1 VTTSLDVRVH
11 DAGGRPAPPPAPPR
25 PAPESRRAA
34 ARIVLAAALTC
45 RVLVALVPTAVLVTT
60 FGAVRLGPI
69 VPLAAGLAAG
79 NLVALL
85 VTQQRSG
92 HDSADPPASLL
103 IIDTAI
109 AFAVNVSAGAALPGS
124 IGAPLW
130 GYLVATVALVT
141 GLRGLRAG
149 LLVVAASGPL
159 QAVMAAVTARPPGLA
174 ALLGRQL
181 WLGIALVL
189 TLVVLAAVTRVTERA
204 ALDGQA
210 AERSRLMRS
219 MHDTVLQTLEAMSL
233 SAELDRTAPEAALAQ
248 LRSTARQQAARLR
261 RSLAE
266 APSSRLA
273 DSLAE
278 VVDEVG
284 ARGLRATLVVVDPG
298 EDRLTPARRDAL
310 RDATREA
317 LTNAAKHSGAS
328 DAIVRVDAVD
338 GGMEV
343 VVRDRGRG
351 FAAGEPHPG
360 FGIRES
366 LVARMRDA
374 GGSADI
380 ESWPGRG
387 TRVRLWAPV

>member
-1 VTTSLDVRVH
+1 VH
-11 DAGGRPAPPPAPPR
+11 DAAGGTSAPPPAPPC

-34 ARIVLAAALTC
+34 ARIVLAAALTG
-45 RVLVALVPTAVLVTT
+45 RMLVALVPTAVLVTT
-60 FGAVRLGPI
+60 YGAVRLGPI

-85 VTQQRSG
+85 VTHRRSG
-92 HDSADPPASLL
+92 HDGADPPASLL

-109 AFAVNVSAGAALPGS
+109 AGAVNVSASAAFPGS
-124 IGAPLW
+124 LGAPFW
-130 GYLVATVALVT
+130 GYLVTTVALVT
-141 GLRGLRAG
+141 GLRGVRAG
-149 LLVVAASGPL
+149 LLIVAASGPL
-159 QAVMAAVTARPPGLA
+159 QAAMTAVTARPPALA
-174 ALLGRQL
+174 TLLGREL
-181 WLGIALVL
+181 WLGIALAL
-189 TLVVLAAVTRVTERA
+189 ALVVLAAVTRGTERA
-204 ALDGQA
+204 ALAGQA

-233 SAELDRTAPEAALAQ
+233 AAELDRTSPEAALAQ

-261 RSLAE
+261 RELAE
-266 APSSRLA
+266 APSSPLA

-284 ARGLRATLVVVDPG
+284 ARGLRATLVLVDAG
-298 EDRLTPARRDAL
+298 ADRLTPARREAL

-317 LTNAAKHSGAS
+317 LTNAAKHSGAA
-328 DAIVRVDAVD
+328 DAVVRVDAVD
-338 GGMEV
+338 GGVEV

-351 FAAGEPHPG
+351 FAADEPHPG

-374 GGSADI
+374 GGRADV

-387 TRVRLWAPV
+387 TRVRLWAPA